1 MVPVIQ
7 GWTKILNLKKSRT
20 KANSV
25 NIVACLQNLY
35 LLKCYILVSSN
46 NDWWQSKSITGFL
59 LGYINFFCLQSR
71 RCVDAGKQAISG
83 VWVFVHGF
91 EALYG
96 HYSKRTVY
104 GQNACQGLY
113 PIFIFLE
120 SLGVK
125 GNIKINQW

>member
-1 MVPVIQ
+1 M
-7 GWTKILNLKKSRT
+7 TKQEYYMFPLG
-20 KANSV
+20 
-25 NIVACLQNLY
+25 LY
-35 LLKCYILVSSN
+35 DIYTVV
-46 NDWWQSKSITGFL
+46 
-59 LGYINFFCLQSR
+59 CLQSR
-71 RCVDAGKQAISG
+71 RCADAGKQAISG

-96 HYSKRTVY
+96 HYSKWTVY

-125 GNIKINQW
+125 GNFKINQW

>member
-1 MVPVIQ
+1 MIDDKTRV
-7 GWTKILNLKKSRT
+7 
-20 KANSV
+20 
-25 NIVACLQNLY
+25 LQ
-35 LLKCYILVSSN
+35 VSSWAIHCN
-46 NDWWQSKSITGFL
+46 NV
-59 LGYINFFCLQSR
+59 FCLQSR

-96 HYSKRTVY
+96 HYSKWTVY

>member
-1 MVPVIQ
+1 M
-7 GWTKILNLKKSRT
+7 KKSRR
-20 KANSV
+20 KSNYL
-25 NIVACLQNLY
+25 NFVACLQNVYVLSATFWY
-35 LLKCYILVSSN
+35 QVIID
-46 NDWWQSKSITGFL
+46 DWWQSKSITGFL
-59 LGYINFFCLQSR
+59 LGYINLFFCLQSR

-96 HYSKRTVY
+96 HYSKWTVY

-125 GNIKINQW
+125 GNFKINQW